1 MEKKH
6 RLKYDVKLF
15 KLFLDSYYSIEYKPS
30 QYWKGYVD
38 EIIKVIEKDHL
49 NKFGSDY
56 ILTKGFGDAI
66 KYPPNKKIRKILR
79 IPFLYK
85 IVEKKLALYR
95 YVKAK
100 KIIFSKA
107 KKFITDE
114 KFVNK
119 ISESLD
125 LTTRNLGI
133 ERFIYVNNKKI
144 PWRYIMFVL
153 YYELLLKI
161 LKNNNIKYDI
171 KSLIDGNFMDIGGGY
186 GSVADGI
193 SMLKSTLDIG
203 KGTVNQVLDQFP
215 VSFIAN
221 QYLSY
226 RYPNKLINPLLKT
239 DDYKK
244 NKNNSNDEASF
255 FQVIQSNV
263 SSKLKNQNITLF
275 FNSNSFQE
283 MDLSQVKNYVQMMKT
298 NKADVSFLACY
309 LYDSDKESNS
319 PEKVI
324 KVLDSEFD
332 LLGFEEYENKERGFV
347 KGKLYLYKI

>member
-1 MEKKH
+1 MQISKK
-6 RLKYDVKLF
+6 LKYDEKLF
-15 KLFLDSYYSIEYKPS
+15 KLFLDSYYSIQYKPS
-30 QYWKGYVD
+30 QYWESYVD
-38 EIIKVIEKDHL
+38 QIIAVIKKDHL
-49 NKFGSDY
+49 NQFGSDY
-56 ILTKGFGDAI
+56 VLTKGFGDAI
-66 KYPPNKKIRKILR
+66 KYTPNKKLRKIFP

-85 IVEKKLALYR
+85 FAEKKLALHR
-95 YVKAK
+95 YGKAK

-114 KFVNK
+114 KLVNE
-119 ISESLD
+119 ISDSLD
-125 LTTRNLGI
+125 SSTRNLGI
-133 ERFIYVNNKKI
+133 ERYVYVHNKMI
-144 PWRYIMFVL
+144 PWRYIMFIL

-171 KSLIDGNFMDIGGGY
+171 KSLINGNFMDIGGGY

-193 SMLKSTLDIG
+193 YILKAMLGTG

-226 RYPNKLINPLLKT
+226 RYPNKIISPILKS

-244 NKNNSNDEASF
+244 NKPKDEGSF

-263 SSKLKNQNITLF
+263 SNKLKNQNITLY

-283 MDLSQVKNYVQMMKT
+283 MDSTQVKNYVKMMKT
-298 NKADVSFLACY
+298 NKAALSFLACY
-309 LYDSDKESNS
+309 LYDSNKNNNS
-319 PEKVI
+319 PQKVVNI
-324 KVLDSEFD
+324 LSSEFH
-332 LLGFEEYENKERGFV
+332 LLGSEKYQNKEEGFV
-347 KGKLYLYKI
+347 PGSLYLYKI

>member
-1 MEKKH
+1 MAKTHK
-6 RLKYDVKLF
+6 LIYDKKLF
-15 KLFLDSYYSIEYKPS
+15 KLFKNSYYSIKYDPS
-30 QYWKGYVD
+30 QYWKSYVD

-49 NKFGSDY
+49 NKFGRDY

-66 KYPPNKKIRKILR
+66 KYTPKNKIRKILR

-85 IVEKKLALYR
+85 FAEKKLTLHR
-95 YVKAK
+95 YGKAK
-100 KIIFSKA
+100 KTIFSKA
-107 KKFITDE
+107 KKLITDE
-114 KFVNK
+114 KLVNK
-119 ISESLD
+119 LSESLD

-133 ERFIYVNNKKI
+133 ERCIYVYNKMI
-144 PWRYIMFVL
+144 PWRYLMFIL

-161 LKNNNIKYDI
+161 LINNNIKYDI
-171 KSLIDGNFMDIGGGY
+171 KSLINGNFMDIGGGY

-193 SMLKSTLDIG
+193 YILKSMLGIG

-226 RYPNKLINPLLKT
+226 RHPNKIINPLLKT

-244 NKNNSNDEASF
+244 NKSKDEGSF

-263 SSKLKNQNITLF
+263 SNKLKNQNITLY

-283 MDLSQVKNYVQMMKT
+283 MNLTQVKNYVKMIKT
-298 NKADVSFLACY
+298 NKAALSFLACY
-309 LYDSDKESNS
+309 LYDSDNKNNS
-319 PEKVI
+319 PQKVI
-324 KVLDSEFD
+324 NVLNSEFE
-332 LLGFEEYENKERGFV
+332 LLGFEEYENKEGGFV
-347 KGKLYLYKI
+347 PGGLYLYKI